1 MPIRVRPATPD
12 DFPAVAAL
20 LAELGRPAV
29 LGTPEEDE
37 HRERFRAYL
46 EAPDQFAFV
55 ADDNGEVVG
64 LIDLML
70 LPRLNFSV
78 PEAWVPDLIVT
89 EAARSRGAG
98 AALLARAEAVARERG
113 AFALTLDSANWRTRA
128 HAFYLREGMTD
139 AGKRFVRVLI
149 DMGWPPPP
157 PPATDS

>member
-1 MPIRVRPATPD
+1 VPISVRPATPD

-29 LGTPEEDE
+29 LGTAEEAE
-37 HRERFRAYL
+37 HRERFETWL
-46 EAPDQFAFV
+46 ETPDRFAFV
-55 ADDNGEVVG
+55 ADDGGTIVG

-70 LPRLNFSV
+70 FPRLNFSV

-89 EAARSRGAG
+89 EEARSRGAG
-98 AALLARAEAVARERG
+98 SALLAQAEAVARERG

-139 AGKRFVRVLI
+139 AGKRFVKVLV

-157 PPATDS
+157 PAGDS